1 MSMRVAYEHQL
12 QELSDI
18 VVTMASM
25 VDKAIAR
32 AIESLRSQDAA
43 LAREVRRA
51 DEEINALQR
60 RGEELAVLLIA
71 TQGPMAGDVRH
82 IASAMSILSNLER
95 MGDYASGIAKLVIE
109 MRAEA
114 PLKPFISLPLMAQTA
129 RGMLTDAVTAYI
141 DQDAETARRIAVRDD
156 QVDDLYDE
164 IFQEL
169 LGFMQRDPSTIPQA
183 TRLLWVAHNIER
195 IGDRV
200 TNICERVVYTRTGD
214 FEELDGGRRVRQ
226 SMPNPDSS
234 GTGEFMG
241 NGPDE

>member
-1 MSMRVAYEHQL
+1 MRVAYEHQL

-32 AIESLRSQDAA
+32 AVESLRNQDLA
-43 LAREVRRA
+43 LAADVRRA
-51 DEEINALQR
+51 DNEINALQR
-60 RGEELAVLLIA
+60 RGEEMAVLLIA

-95 MGDYASGIAKLVIE
+95 MGDYASGIAKIVIE

-114 PLKPFISLPLMAQTA
+114 PLKPLISLPLMAQIS
-129 RGMLTDAVTAYI
+129 RGMLTEAVTAYI
-141 DQDAETARRIAVRDD
+141 EHDADAARQIAVRDD
-156 QVDDLYDE
+156 QVDDLYDD

-169 LGFMQRDPSTIPQA
+169 VGFMQRDPTTIPRA

-195 IGDRV
+195 IADRV
-200 TNICERVVYTRTGD
+200 TNICERVVYTKTGE
-214 FEELDGGRRVRQ
+214 FEELDGGRRERQ
-226 SMPNPDSS
+226 SLIYLDPSNK
-234 GTGEFMG
+234 GGFQ
-241 NGPDE
+241 